1 MGIKFYNKAQNFM
14 INSYKNNK
22 YIILYIR
29 LNDKVRNS
37 FNGKNSNKWGE
48 IKDVGTIFSTKFS
61 GRTLVVA
68 ASPRLWGGIRRLN
81 FLLFVVQID
90 FWTTALHHL
99 AGVLD

>member
-1 MGIKFYNKAQNFM
+1 M

-22 YIILYIR
+22 YIISYIR

-37 FNGKNSNKWGE
+37 MEKNSNKWGE

-68 ASPRLWGGIRRLN
+68 ASPRLWGRIRRLN

>member
-14 INSYKNNK
+14 VNSYKNNK

-37 FNGKNSNKWGE
+37 MEKNSNKWGE

-68 ASPRLWGGIRRLN
+68 ASPRLWGRIRRLN

>member
-14 INSYKNNK
+14 VNSYKNNK

-37 FNGKNSNKWGE
+37 MEKNSNKWVE

-68 ASPRLWGGIRRLN
+68 ASPRLWGRIRRLN

-90 FWTTALHHL
+90 FWTTALRHL

>member
-14 INSYKNNK
+14 VNSYKNNK
-22 YIILYIR
+22 YIISYIR

-37 FNGKNSNKWGE
+37 MEKNSNKWVE
-48 IKDVGTIFSTKFS
+48 IKDVGTIFSIKFS

-68 ASPRLWGGIRRLN
+68 ASPRLWGRIRRLN

-90 FWTTALHHL
+90 FWTTALRHL

>member
-1 MGIKFYNKAQNFM
+1 VGIKFYNKAPNFM
-14 INSYKNNK
+14 VNSYKNNK

-37 FNGKNSNKWGE
+37 MGKFQQWVE

-68 ASPRLWGGIRRLN
+68 ASPRLWGRIRRLN

-90 FWTTALHHL
+90 FWTTALRHL